1 MPKITTP
8 RLECDRRTLLIV
20 VFLTAIGASLVASS
34 SSYFSAMHT
43 RSADP
48 YFLLRKHIERIV
60 IAFIVMIVAMR
71 IDYRL
76 YRRIA
81 PAVLGV
87 AVVTLVG
94 LFVFGHVIRGAQS
107 SYAIR
112 SLGVTVQPSEFA
124 RIALVLFL
132 AWWISR
138 EGHRIED
145 LVRGYLPA
153 VAAVLVVAGLVAA
166 QHDLGTATAT
176 MLIGFLMIF
185 LGGARVKHLAITAA
199 AILAAV
205 AVRVATT
212 PYLLK
217 RFIGFVNPG
226 EHISG
231 INWQSYQSLIS
242 LGSGGFFGRGFG
254 ASRQKLDWL
263 PDSHTDFIYSIL
275 GEEAGFIGTFAVS
288 LLFLLLVARALKIST
303 RSGDRFG
310 EFLVVGVACSI
321 FVYAALNMFV
331 AAGLIPVTGL
341 PLPFVS
347 YGGSALVM
355 NMFSVGVLLNVS
367 KKNSTRGVNW
377 ARRNR
382 RGEPAGGVACES

>member
-1 MPKITTP
+1 MRRIVTP
-8 RLECDRRTLLIV
+8 RLECDRRTLIIV
-20 VFLTAIGASLVASS
+20 VVLTAIGASLVASS
-34 SSYFSAMHT
+34 SSYFSATHT

-48 YFLLRKHIERIV
+48 YFLLRKHIERIL
-60 IAFIVMIVAMR
+60 IAFIVMVVAMR

-107 SYAIR
+107 SYAIK
-112 SLGVTVQPSEFA
+112 SIGVTVQPSEFA
-124 RIALVLFL
+124 RIALVLAL
-132 AWWISR
+132 AYWISR
-138 EGHRIED
+138 VGNRIED

-153 VAAVLVVAGLVAA
+153 LAAVLVVAGLIAA

-176 MLIGFLMIF
+176 MIIGFLMLF
-185 LGGARVKHLAITAA
+185 LGGAKVKHLSITAA
-199 AILAAV
+199 AILCTV

-217 RFIGFVNPG
+217 RFIGFFNPG
-226 EHISG
+226 EHLSG
-231 INWQSYQSLIS
+231 INWQVYQSLIS
-242 LGSGGFFGRGFG
+242 LGSGGVFGRGFG
-254 ASRQKLDWL
+254 ASRQKLAWL
-263 PDSHTDFIYSIL
+263 PDSHTDFVFSIL
-275 GEEAGFIGTFAVS
+275 GEETGLIGTLMVS

-303 RSGDRFG
+303 RSSDRFG
-310 EFLVVGVACSI
+310 EFLVTGVACSI

-331 AAGLIPVTGL
+331 AAGLVPVTGL
-341 PLPFVS
+341 PLPFMS

-367 KKNSTRGVNW
+367 KKNSARGVNW
-377 ARRNR
+377 ARRSR
-382 RGEPAGGVACES
+382 RWGVVGGAS